1 VTCEDESL
9 FITNSPLPS
18 SLHDKPSPLDT
29 TSVSTN
35 ESPFHMNSPASN
47 HVSPWSN
54 YVTAISGN
62 SSIIIA
68 HLACVW
74 RLDPAAAAAA
84 VDAVQYDI
92 VCRSALKSSGS
103 SSSSSSSSIVCM
115 DVDAQSAGNVRHI
128 WSVSADGSC
137 HVMCASVAVAPSV
150 SMSLAASAGGGGIS
164 SNAHVAVL
172 PRTCSDSSRAAIF
185 NGFAVTMWS
194 YASGGLAALW
204 KIGARESIRC
214 LNACR
219 TTCDVDVESNGQ
231 DSDAARH
238 ASHVVRYGG
247 HAVVAASA
255 GGGVSAIVTVTAAA
269 KQLLVSDA
277 GIGAFRCVCDDND
290 ALLLQLAAAASLA
303 PLDLVGSSPNGGG

>member
-1 VTCEDESL
+1 MTCEDESF
-9 FITNSPLPS
+9 FITYSPLPF

-35 ESPFHMNSPASN
+35 ESPFHTNSPASN

-54 YVTAISGN
+54 YVTGISGN

-84 VDAVQYDI
+84 VDAVQFDI

-150 SMSLAASAGGGGIS
+150 SMSLAASGGGGGIS

-172 PRTCSDSSRAAIF
+172 PRTCSDSSRAAVF

-231 DSDAARH
+231 DSHVVRH

-269 KQLLVSDA
+269 KQLLVSDT
-277 GIGAFRCVCDDND
+277 GSGAFRCVCDDND